1 MLETPN
7 VASFEERTKFLTELA
22 RRLHLAGVSASRLE
36 GAIISTAAS
45 LRLSCQIWSA
55 PTGLLLSLGDLDT
68 MSATQQTRVLRLDPG
83 GIDLNALQRLDQIAE
98 DVIKGR
104 LSIADASVEMASL
117 DKPFTLGKRLATIGA
132 FGLAAASVAGL
143 LRTGWVDIG
152 VAFVLGLVI
161 GVIEVAAVSR
171 PHLSAASEAL
181 GALIATILASAFAYF
196 VAPIT
201 VQTVVMASCIVLM
214 PGLTL
219 TTAVTELASKQLV
232 TGTTRF
238 AGAIVVLL
246 KLTFGSVAG
255 TQVVSAIGW
264 AIPNVPPSQL
274 PTWVELVALV
284 LSSAAFVILFRAAR
298 RDIALVMGS
307 AIAGYLLTRAGNTWL
322 GLGVEGTFAGAVFF
336 SSLVIGATSNLYGRL
351 AGRPGALVRVPGI
364 MLMVPGSVGF
374 RSLAFVME
382 RDYTLGFD
390 TGVAVLSALIALTA
404 GLLFGSL
411 LVPPRRYL

>member
-1 MLETPN
+1 
-7 VASFEERTKFLTELA
+7 
-22 RRLHLAGVSASRLE
+22 
-36 GAIISTAAS
+36 
-45 LRLSCQIWSA
+45 
-55 PTGLLLSLGDLDT
+55 
-68 MSATQQTRVLRLDPG
+68 
-83 GIDLNALQRLDQIAE
+83 
-98 DVIKGR
+98 
-104 LSIADASVEMASL
+104 
-117 DKPFTLGKRLATIGA
+117 
-132 FGLAAASVAGL
+132 
-143 LRTGWVDIG
+143 
-152 VAFVLGLVI
+152 
-161 GVIEVAAVSR
+161 
-171 PHLSAASEAL
+171 
-181 GALIATILASAFAYF
+181 
-196 VAPIT
+196 
-201 VQTVVMASCIVLM
+201 
-214 PGLTL
+214 
-219 TTAVTELASKQLV
+219 
-232 TGTTRF
+232 
-238 AGAIVVLL
+238 
-246 KLTFGSVAG
+246 VAG

-284 LSSAAFVILFRAAR
+284 LSSAAFDSSAAFVILFRAAR